1 MKTLLTILIL
11 TSATCFGQLP
21 KISTDWEK
29 DIVANFE
36 NKELADYQE
45 YDFSEIISNQL
56 RIDRDPWST
65 YIGVF
70 GPKNRRIDFHLIA
83 NKVDFKTYSVI
94 GKSKLGQNIRK
105 LSGEIHLRKIVETK
119 WMASILI
126 FEYKLDEPGDK
137 DGDGSFVGIGAIAFM
152 INENKPV
159 LFWSEAGDY
168 REYNNMFV
176 GIWNR
181 NNSDVSRE
189 CIFSFNPSG
198 THTTL
203 PYRDYLY
210 KEFEPEDECKCYFEI
225 KDEYRQYGWENY
237 DDSDGYKDYWWK

>member
-1 MKTLLTILIL
+1 MKIILTLIIL
-11 TSATCFGQLP
+11 TSVTCFGQLP

-29 DIVANFE
+29 DIVAKFN
-36 NKELADYQE
+36 NKDLSEFQE
-45 YDFSEIISNQL
+45 YDFSEIISNQV
-56 RIDRDPWST
+56 RINRDPWST

-83 NKVDFKTYSVI
+83 KKVDSKTYAIS

-105 LSGEIHLRKIVETK
+105 ITGEIHIRKIVETK
-119 WMASILI
+119 WMASIMI
-126 FEYKLDEPGDK
+126 FEYKLYEPGDK
-137 DGDGSFVGIGAIAFM
+137 NGDGSFVGVGAIAFM
-152 INENKPV
+152 INEDKPT
-159 LFWSEAGDY
+159 LFWSESGGF
-168 REYNNMFV
+168 REYNNVFV
-176 GIWNR
+176 GVWNR